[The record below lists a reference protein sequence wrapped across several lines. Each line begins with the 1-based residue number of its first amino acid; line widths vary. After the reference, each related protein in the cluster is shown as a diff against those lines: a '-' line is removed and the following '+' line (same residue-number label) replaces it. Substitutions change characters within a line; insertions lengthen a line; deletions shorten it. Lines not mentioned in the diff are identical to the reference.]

1 MGGKINFKEELT
13 KISLSPEIIADSPD
27 NVEEP
32 EDAYIH
38 FVVLELYGT
47 DNANNKIKIGEVRGF
62 LVLLGEI
69 FLDGWNPI
77 TVCDECSA
85 DLTCAVITLADIIER
100 NPLQNLF
107 YMLDLDIKPE
117 FNNME
122 LKEVILQSLGN
133 LLNYYGG
140 LEVNILAYIPSPL
153 VTVPNPEMIR
163 YNILLWIR
171 EQQLK
176 NEPDQGNVVSFAKR
190 YRFSDEDIDILFNP
204 AFYKLTQDQNQRNN
218 EAYDLFTKNGYV
230 ELDNGL
236 LYKQEIE
243 VDELGTTKLF
253 MR

>member
-140 LEVNILAYIPSPL
+140 LEVN
-153 VTVPNPEMIR
+153 
-163 YNILLWIR
+163 
-171 EQQLK
+171 LK
-176 NEPDQGNVVSFAKR
+176 
-190 YRFSDEDIDILFNP
+190 
-204 AFYKLTQDQNQRNN
+204 
-218 EAYDLFTKNGYV
+218 
-230 ELDNGL
+230 
-236 LYKQEIE
+236 E
-243 VDELGTTKLF
+243 VF
-253 MR
+253 